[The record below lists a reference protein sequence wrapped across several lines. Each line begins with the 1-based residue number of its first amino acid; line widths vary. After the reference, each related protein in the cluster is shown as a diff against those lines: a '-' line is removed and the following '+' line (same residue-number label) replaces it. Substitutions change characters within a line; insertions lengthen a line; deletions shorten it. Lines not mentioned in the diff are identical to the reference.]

1 MERVKRAVI
10 KLGTNVLTR
19 ESGEMSLGRIHAL
32 IEDIVDLH
40 RRGLQLILVSS
51 GAISMGMDRLG
62 LRKRPAFL
70 PDKQACAAIGQIRL
84 MSVYEQAFH
93 RFGIATAQILLT
105 EDDFSSRVRYLNL
118 RNTMGR
124 LLELSVIPIVNEND
138 TVSTSEIEVA
148 PEAGGLEKKGVF
160 GDNDRLSALVAS
172 KLGADILVVLSDVD
186 GLYPGPVPGYPHDPT
201 PGFPHDSTPGGAAAG
216 PAGAPIPRVD
226 EITPEIEAMARDA
239 SGRGRGGMLSKLRS
253 IKVALEGGSIA
264 VIANGTRPGILPR
277 IFQGEEVGTIFL
289 SRRRIPS
296 RKRWLAYATA
306 PAGKVIVNAGA
317 RKALVEG
324 RSSLLFAGVIRIEGE
339 WKRGD
344 AVTIADES
352 GAEIARG
359 IVNYASQDALPF
371 LGKRSAEIVETA
383 GKDYEE
389 LVTRDNIVVLRE
401 E

>member
-1 MERVKRAVI
+1 MANVKRAVI
-10 KLGTNVLTR
+10 KIGTNILTR
-19 ESGEMSLGRIHAL
+19 ETGEMALGRIHAL

-40 RRGLQLILVSS
+40 RRGLQLIVVSS

-62 LRKRPAFL
+62 LKKKPVFL
-70 PDKQACAAIGQIRL
+70 PDKQACAAVGQIRL

-118 RNTMGR
+118 RNTLGR
-124 LLELSVIPIVNEND
+124 LLDLSVLPIVNEND
-138 TVSTSEIEVA
+138 TVSTSEIEMA
-148 PEAGGLEKKGVF
+148 PEGGLERKGVF

-172 KLGADILVVLSDVD
+172 KLGADLLVVLSDVD
-186 GLYPGPVPGYPHDPT
+186 GLYPPGVIDKALA
-201 PGFPHDSTPGGAAAG
+201 GGGVAG
-216 PAGAPIPRVD
+216 PAGPPVPLVQ
-226 EITPEIEAMARDA
+226 EVTPEVEAMAKDA

-253 IKVALEGGSIA
+253 IKVALEGGSLA

-277 IFQGEEVGTIFL
+277 ILRGEEIGTIFL
-289 SRRRIPS
+289 PKRRIPS

-306 PAGKVIVNAGA
+306 PAGKVVVNAGA

-324 RSSLLFAGVIRIEGE
+324 RSSLLFAGVIGIEGDFR
-339 WKRGD
+339 RGD

-352 GAEIARG
+352 GSEFAKG
-359 IVNYASQDALPF
+359 IVNYAAKDALPF
-371 LGKRSAEIVETA
+371 LGKRSAEIAETA

-389 LVTRDNIVVLRE
+389 LMTRDNIVVLRE